1 MRNRMKVKSL
11 VSAMA
16 TNRAVRRAP
25 SVCQWSPPVELVMRA
40 KNCVSRKESLAD
52 IQHEEDAAVDEQASD
67 SIEIEEENE

>member
-1 MRNRMKVKSL
+1 
-11 VSAMA
+11 MA

-25 SVCQWSPPVELVMRA
+25 SVCQWSSPVEHVMRA
-40 KNCVSRKESLAD
+40 KNCASRTESLAD